1 MRRTM
6 SLVAAAALAF
16 PSLFLPGSP
25 AAAETRCAAAAEG
38 HLRDLGVPKSEV
50 TRLLHLERYQFVF
63 DQETVVGYEAW
74 ADLKSCPRGQ
84 LVLVMGR
91 ACSLRTFFTTGGCP
105 VPRQSD

>member
-1 MRRTM
+1 MRRAM
-6 SLVAAAALAF
+6 KLAAAAALTF
-16 PSLFLPGSP
+16 PSLLLPGP
-25 AAAETRCAAAAEG
+25 LPAAETRCAAAAEG
-38 HLRDLGVPKSEV
+38 HLRDLGVPASDV
-50 TRLLHLERYQFVF
+50 TRLLHLEQYQFVF

-105 VPRQSD
+105 VPRQAS

>member
-1 MRRTM
+1 MRRAM
-6 SLVAAAALAF
+6 NLFAAAALTF
-16 PSLFLPGSP
+16 SSLLLPGP
-25 AAAETRCAAAAEG
+25 LAAAETRCAAAAEE

-50 TRLLHLERYQFVF
+50 TRLLHLARYQFIF

-105 VPRQSD
+105 LPRQAD

>member
-1 MRRTM
+1 MN
-6 SLVAAAALAF
+6 LIAAAALAIT
-16 PSLFLPGSP
+16 SLLLPGPLP
-25 AAAETRCAAAAEG
+25 AEETRCAAAAED
-38 HLRDLGVPKSEV
+38 HLRALGVSPGDV

-91 ACSLRTFFTTGGCP
+91 ACSLKTFFTTGSCRLQ
-105 VPRQSD
+105 RQTD